1 MTEPLSVDADG
12 VRSLGEIH
20 NRVAAGLG
28 SLAAASPGPAAV
40 AGSHGTIAAAV
51 DTALTGALGSRSG
64 TLAGTRTAGDTI
76 SELLHQAALAYER
89 GDHRGAEAIR
99 TAADQMA
106 HGPTRAAGRAA
117 GAAPPPGAHPQAAG
131 PTHWAR
137 PPANLGSS
145 PRWGSSWARRW
156 PPSPS
161 SPSCSRR
168 VLRSWP
174 KALRRKQDRARP
186 RSRTSATGHRDGSPT
201 RSRPP
206 TTTNRPP
213 KTRSPRRHRTRVPHR
228 ARRPVPPPP
237 RCRRPHRARPPPD
250 LPSASPARA
259 CCRQGAEHD
268 PLLLRRGTTHRG

>member
-106 HGPTRAAGRAA
+106 HGPTQAGAA
-117 GAAPPPGAHPQAAG
+117 GAAPPAGGTPTGGGADALGQAAG
-131 PTHWAR
+131 QLGQLAQMGQQLGAPLAALAQLPQLLTQGFAQLAQSSSAETGSGEAEIPDVGDRTPGREPDEEPTADDDQPAAEDKEPEAPSDAGAAPGTPPGPGPAPVPQAPPR
-137 PPANLGSS
+137 PA
-145 PRWGSSWARRW
+145 
-156 PPSPS
+156 
-161 SPSCSRR
+161 
-168 VLRSWP
+168 
-174 KALRRKQDRARP
+174 
-186 RSRTSATGHRDGSPT
+186 PT
-201 RSRPP
+201 R
-206 TTTNRPP
+206 
-213 KTRSPRRHRTRVPHR
+213 
-228 ARRPVPPPP
+228 
-237 RCRRPHRARPPPD
+237 
-250 LPSASPARA
+250 PAV
-259 CCRQGAEHD
+259 G
-268 PLLLRRGTTHRG
+268 